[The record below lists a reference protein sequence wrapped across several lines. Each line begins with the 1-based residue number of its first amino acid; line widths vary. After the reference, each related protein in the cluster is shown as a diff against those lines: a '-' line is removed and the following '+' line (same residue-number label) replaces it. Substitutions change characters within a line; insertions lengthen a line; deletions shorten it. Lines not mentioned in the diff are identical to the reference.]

1 MEKNKI
7 PTSYY
12 IPDKD
17 LIKSKTPR
25 LTEEKNHKNYK
36 LRELMDFS
44 NRIPKA
50 QTRRWKT
57 DRLIY
62 TRIKDFFQQRIPL
75 S

>member
-7 PTSYY
+7 PTSHY

-36 LRELMDFS
+36 LEELMDFS

-50 QTRRWKT
+50 QTRR
-57 DRLIY
+57 
-62 TRIKDFFQQRIPL
+62 
-75 S
+75 